1 MSSLAIVA
9 KLRQEQKRIEEMI
22 SELEKQK
29 KEIDEKY
36 SSIIKE
42 ENKIYDEIRR
52 CRDMYQYDKL
62 QMRLNV
68 ITNQRKTIEQKK
80 QEIEKKIMGYG
91 EELEKVKRRI
101 EYLTPRRGVV
111 SEGGR

>member
-1 MSSLAIVA
+1 MTMIA
-9 KLRQEQKRIEEMI
+9 KLRQEQKKIEEMI

-29 KEIDEKY
+29 REIDEKY
-36 SSIIKE
+36 SSIMKE
-42 ENKIYDEIRR
+42 EDKIYDEIRR

-68 ITNQRKTIEQKK
+68 ISNQRKTIEQKK
-80 QEIEKKIMGYG
+80 QEIEKKLMGYR

-101 EYLTPRRGVV
+101 EYLTPKKWTV
-111 SEGGR
+111 SEDGG